1 MTELSA
7 ATSITKILVCL
18 HYYFLQFHTP
28 MNWEGQK
35 FNKEKGHI
43 FSVTMS
49 GSSET
54 ALGPEQK
61 RPIVHG
67 KELLFALRCQKKG
80 MTH

>member
-1 MTELSA
+1 
-7 ATSITKILVCL
+7 
-18 HYYFLQFHTP
+18 
-28 MNWEGQK
+28 MNWEGHK

-61 RPIVHG
+61 RPIVCG